1 MAVVLHGLAFV
12 LIGLSITA
20 FIRAVVG
27 FISPGRAGIP
37 SRAEAGGS
45 LLLSVILLSIGWSM
59 LPDDPDSP
67 TSTPS
72 EITEAEDPLAPSAQ
86 SAAVPVETQE
96 DPPVGDD
103 IDERVI
109 NPCFAVSIAR
119 HPELDVFT
127 PWDLRNILPSYASS
141 AAKMRAEIT
150 PMLARIDDASARDT
164 LLDFAR
170 DACIRGVRSGG
181 DTGTSMLPDDPDSS
195 TSTPSEITEAEDPL
209 APSAQSGADE
219 AYPGQRAAVRAS
231 AAQDQGELELSAWE
245 THVAWDE
252 MEAGKYYQP
261 LSRVDLWRAPS
272 HPFPSSGMQV
282 TCGVFKLEE
291 IDRSNPAQ
299 HWYIIRWLMP
309 EGSLPPCMEWL
320 GDRTADL
327 TGWVKPEDFKES
339 GAVWLNNW

>member
-67 TSTPS
+67 
-72 EITEAEDPLAPSAQ
+72 
-86 SAAVPVETQE
+86 
-96 DPPVGDD
+96 
-103 IDERVI
+103 
-109 NPCFAVSIAR
+109 
-119 HPELDVFT
+119 
-127 PWDLRNILPSYASS
+127 
-141 AAKMRAEIT
+141 
-150 PMLARIDDASARDT
+150 
-164 LLDFAR
+164 
-170 DACIRGVRSGG
+170 
-181 DTGTSMLPDDPDSS
+181 